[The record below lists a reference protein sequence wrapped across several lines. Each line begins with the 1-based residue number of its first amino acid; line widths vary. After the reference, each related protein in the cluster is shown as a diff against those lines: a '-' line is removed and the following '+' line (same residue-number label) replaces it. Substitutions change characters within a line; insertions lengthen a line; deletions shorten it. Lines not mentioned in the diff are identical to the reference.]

1 MVDNDLDPDFDIE
14 DKPGTA
20 SYKRRRGAAEGGANG
35 PETVE
40 KKIGIG
46 KSFTLVAQGLSNKDI
61 MTRPTHRNN
70 YR

>member
-40 KKIGIG
+40 NEANMMPKPKK
-46 KSFTLVAQGLSNKDI
+46 KRKKRAKQGNADEDQDS
-61 MTRPTHRNN
+61 
-70 YR
+70 